1 MNKIKHKN
9 PFTAVPNAVLN
20 DLRLTFKAKGIYS
33 YLFSKPD
40 GWVFYNKAIL
50 NETSEGITSFQ
61 SGIKELVKCGWLKK
75 QQLIAKNGQF
85 GGNEYE
91 LMTELPIQGNMS
103 TATLKKSKAP
113 LEKPVTENPVSDNP
127 VTENILTYKEINN
140 KEINK
145 RKSNSINTITK
156 KKSMDDYEFIKLLW
170 NTFANEFGVSEIR
183 QLTTKRINGI
193 KARQRQNGFN
203 IQEIFDCIEESPF
216 LLGANGNNWKVDFDW
231 VFCSPNNWLKIVEGK
246 YKGEKKQEPQD
257 KLQSIFEELT
267 GGK

>member
-9 PFTAVPNAVLN
+9 PFTAVPNIVLN
-20 DLRLTFKAKGIYS
+20 DPRLTFKAKGIYS

-40 GWVFYNKAIL
+40 GWVFYNQAIL
-50 NETSEGITSFQ
+50 NETAEGITSFQ
-61 SGIKELVKCGWLKK
+61 SGIKELVKYGWLKK

-91 LMTELPIQGNMS
+91 LMTELPTQENMS
-103 TATLKKSKAP
+103 TVTHKKSKAP

-145 RKSNSINTITK
+145 VKSNNINIITK
-156 KKSMDDYEFIKLLW
+156 KEFIDLSIIGISDCDNVRIDQKEYDKL
-170 NTFANEFGVSEIR
+170 A
-183 QLTTKRINGI
+183 
-193 KARQRQNGFN
+193 
-203 IQEIFDCIEESPF
+203 IEYPESVV
-216 LLGANGNNWKVDFDW
+216 KQ
-231 VFCSPNNWLKIVEGK
+231 KIIALDGYLEDHPKK
-246 YKGEKKQEPQD
+246 YKSHYKALRTWLLKDVKDKTKNNSQD

-267 GGK
+267 GGR

>member
-20 DLRLTFKAKGIYS
+20 DSRLTFKAKGIYS

-91 LMTELPIQGNMS
+91 LLTELPG
-103 TATLKKSKAP
+103 
-113 LEKPVTENPVSDNP
+113 
-127 VTENILTYKEINN
+127 TENILTVTHKNIKSRPENPATENPLTVYPVTGNMPTYKEINN
-140 KEINK
+140 KKINK
-145 RKSNSINTITK
+145 VKSNNINIITK
-156 KKSMDDYEFIKLLW
+156 KEFIDLSIIGISDCDNVRIDQKEYDKLVI
-170 NTFANEFGVSEIR
+170 EYSESVV
-183 QLTTKRINGI
+183 K
-193 KARQRQNGFN
+193 
-203 IQEIFDCIEESPF
+203 E
-216 LLGANGNNWKVDFDW
+216 
-231 VFCSPNNWLKIVEGK
+231 KIIALDGYLEDHPKK
-246 YKGEKKQEPQD
+246 YKSHYKALRTWLLKDTKDKTKNNSQD
-257 KLQSIFEELT
+257 KLQSIFDELT
-267 GGK
+267 GGN